1 MMFGNDL
8 VEDPTLTS
16 QILRH
21 LPIVLLALGVAAAF
35 VALHV
40 AVTGIAIAAVAH
52 IAIGLAV
59 LAVRRHRGGTSSPA
73 GTGPTIR

>member
-8 VEDPTLTS
+8 VEDPTLKS

-52 IAIGLAV
+52 IVIGLAV
-59 LAVRRHRGGTSSPA
+59 LAVRRHRAGSPA
-73 GTGPTIR
+73 GNGPTIR